1 MGAIVKRSV
10 SIAGHP
16 TSVSL
21 EQEFWDVL
29 KDIAKSHGQSVQ
41 DLVSTVDKTRDGGLS
56 SALRVYVL
64 QSMQN
69 NQRPL
74 D

>member
-21 EQEFWDVL
+21 EQEFWDAL

-41 DLVSTVDKTRDGGLS
+41 DLVSTVDKIRDGGLS

-69 NQRPL
+69 NQRPR